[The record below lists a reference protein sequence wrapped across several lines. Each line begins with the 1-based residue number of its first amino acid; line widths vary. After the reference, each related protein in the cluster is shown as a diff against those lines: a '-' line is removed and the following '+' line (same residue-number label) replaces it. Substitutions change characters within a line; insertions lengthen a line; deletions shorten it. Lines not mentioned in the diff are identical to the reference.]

1 MTKVI
6 NLRRRQGIN
15 YKPITNNNSSKKFKI
30 NNTEITKLLLVL
42 ISLLSLLVG
51 CFIYKN
57 SNLNVVP
64 EMCSS
69 FITDLQNKN
78 FFQLFL
84 FLVKQDLIYFI
95 ICFFVGTSIIGIPF
109 TFIPISIKCIFIG
122 CLSSFM
128 YCQYSL
134 KGILFSLVLLYPL
147 FTITTTSLIY
157 SANESIYMSKHIFNT
172 MTNKNTADSI
182 SIRLYLIRYAFLV
195 GINLVCIAVN
205 SFLIMLLYDRLI
217 WFVLIDFDLR
227 KRIWFRCFF
236 ELFINNMSVYF
247 CCT

>member
-15 YKPITNNNSSKKFKI
+15 YKPIANSKSSKKIKI
-30 NNTEITKLLLVL
+30 NNTEITKLFLVI

-51 CFIYKN
+51 CIIYKS
-57 SNLNVVP
+57 SNQNIIS
-64 EMCSS
+64 EICSS
-69 FITDLQNKN
+69 FITDLQDKN

-84 FLVKQDLIYFI
+84 YLVKQDLIYFI

-109 TFIPISIKCIFIG
+109 TFIPVCLKCVFIG

-134 KGILFSLVLLYPL
+134 KGILFSLVLLFPL

-172 MTNKNTADSI
+172 MTNKNTADNI
-182 SIRLYLIRYAFLV
+182 SIRLYLIRYAFLI

-217 WFVLIDFDLR
+217 
-227 KRIWFRCFF
+227 
-236 ELFINNMSVYF
+236 
-247 CCT
+247 

>member
-15 YKPITNNNSSKKFKI
+15 YKPISNNKSSKNIKI
-30 NNTEITKLLLVL
+30 NNTETTKLLLVF

-51 CFIYKN
+51 CVIYKKTN
-57 SNLNVVP
+57 INIISEV
-64 EMCSS
+64 CST
-69 FITDLQNKN
+69 FISDLQNKN

-84 FLVKQDLIYFI
+84 YLVKQDLIFFI

-109 TFIPISIKCIFIG
+109 AFVPISLKCIFIG
-122 CLSSFM
+122 CISSFM

-134 KGILFSLVLLYPL
+134 KGILFSLVLLFPL

-172 MTNKNTADSI
+172 MTNKNTADNI
-182 SIRLYLIRYAFLV
+182 SIRLYLIRYAFLI
-195 GINLVCIAVN
+195 GINLVCIAIN
-205 SFLIMLLYDRLI
+205 SFLIMLLYD
-217 WFVLIDFDLR
+217 
-227 KRIWFRCFF
+227 K
-236 ELFINNMSVYF
+236 INLVPSY
-247 CCT
+247 

>member
-15 YKPITNNNSSKKFKI
+15 YKPVANKSSKKIRI
-30 NNTEITKLLLVL
+30 NNAEVTKLLLLLV
-42 ISLLSLLVG
+42 SLFSLLVG
-51 CFIYKN
+51 CIIYKN
-57 SNLNVVP
+57 NNQNIVSEL
-64 EMCSS
+64 CLS
-69 FITDLQNKN
+69 FVSDLQNKN

-84 FLVKQDLIYFI
+84 QLVKQDFIYLI

-109 TFIPISIKCIFIG
+109 IFIPVSLKCIFIG

-134 KGILFSLVLLYPL
+134 KGILFALVLLFPL

-172 MTNKNTADSI
+172 MTNKNTADNI
-182 SIRLYLIRYAFLV
+182 SIRLYLIRYAFLI
-195 GINLVCIAVN
+195 GINLICIAIT
-205 SFLIMLLYDRLI
+205 SFLIVMLYD
-217 WFVLIDFDLR
+217 
-227 KRIWFRCFF
+227 K
-236 ELFINNMSVYF
+236 INLNLSY
-247 CCT
+247 

>member
-15 YKPITNNNSSKKFKI
+15 YKPITNNSSSKKLII

-57 SNLNVVP
+57 SNLNIIS
-64 EMCSS
+64 EMCAS
-69 FITDLQNKN
+69 FIADLKDKN
-78 FFQLFL
+78 FIQLFL
-84 FLVKQDLIYFI
+84 YLVKQDLIYFT

-109 TFIPISIKCIFIG
+109 AFVPVSLKCFVIG

-134 KGILFSLVLLYPL
+134 KGILFSLVLVFPL

-157 SANESIYMSKHIFNT
+157 SANESIYMSKYIFNT
-172 MTNKNTADSI
+172 MTNKNTANNI
-182 SIRLYLIRYAFLV
+182 TIKLYLIRYAFLV
-195 GINLVCIAVN
+195 GINLVCIVVD

-217 WFVLIDFDLR
+217 
-227 KRIWFRCFF
+227 
-236 ELFINNMSVYF
+236 
-247 CCT
+247 